1 MKIWEL
7 TFTFREVMLDLAL
20 IGSLFLVATLAR
32 RYVGLFQ
39 RFLIPNSLIAGF
51 LGLLV
56 GPQLLDL
63 LGYSTD
69 RMEVYVY
76 HLLTLTFISVGLQG
90 GIGKR
95 SKGALMFGF
104 IQIMSFLLQVIV
116 GLIVALA
123 ISAYLNPNVVPA
135 VGTLLPLGFGMG
147 PGPAYSIG
155 QAWEAR
161 GFVGGGSVG
170 LTIATVGFL
179 MAYTTGVVLMNHGIR
194 KGWSTLIQGEHR
206 LTPSMRTGFV
216 TEDPKPIGGRLT
228 LSTSA
233 IEPMTFHLALV
244 GGVYLAAYGVGR
256 GLENMLIE
264 MGQAQR
270 VSTLWGFHFIL
281 ANILA
286 LMARRLMG
294 WLRIGGLVDEGLM
307 HRSTGML
314 SDALVATS
322 ILAISLS
329 VAWDYIV
336 PILIMGLL
344 GAGVTYL
351 SIRWVAQRAFDDY
364 HFERMTGAY
373 AQMTGNISSGLALI
387 RVTDPQFETPVAQD
401 LALGSGVAFVL
412 GLPLFVLIELPFDLF
427 QGRTEGYLW
436 VIGLSALYLVAILLV
451 WSRVGLAR
459 QRKVTFR

>member
-1 MKIWEL
+1 MKVWEL
-7 TFTFREVMLDLAL
+7 SFTVREVMLDLAL
-20 IGSLFLVATLAR
+20 IGALFLLATLCR
-32 RYVGLFQ
+32 RYVGVFQ
-39 RFLIPNSLIAGF
+39 RFLLPNSLIAGF
-51 LGLLV
+51 IGLLI
-56 GPQLLDL
+56 GPQVLDWVV
-63 LGYSTD
+63 YSTD

-90 GIGKR
+90 GLQKR
-95 SKGALMFGF
+95 SPGALAFGF
-104 IQIMSFLLQVIV
+104 IQIMSFLLQVLV
-116 GLIVALA
+116 GLAVALA
-123 ISAYLNPNVVPA
+123 VSALLNPNVVPA

-194 KGWSTLIQGEHR
+194 KGWSTLVDGTHR
-206 LTPSMRTGFV
+206 ITPSMRTGVV

-228 LSTSA
+228 LATSA
-233 IEPMTFHLALV
+233 IEPLTFHLAMV
-244 GGVYLAAYGVGR
+244 GGVYLLAYLLGR
-256 GLENMLIE
+256 GLEGLLIDL
-264 MGQAQR
+264 GQAQR

-281 ANILA
+281 ANVLA
-286 LMARRLMG
+286 LLTRRLMG
-294 WLRIGGLVDEGLM
+294 VVGFGELIDAGLM
-307 HRSTGML
+307 HRSTGLL

-336 PILIMGLL
+336 PIVLMGCI
-344 GAGVTYL
+344 GAAVTFV
-351 SIRWVAQRAFDDY
+351 SIRWVAERVFEDY
-364 HFERMTGAY
+364 HFERLTGAY

-387 RVTDPQFETPVAQD
+387 RVTDPEFKTPVAQD
-401 LALGSGVAFVL
+401 LALGSGVALVL

-427 QGRTEGYLW
+427 EGRTEGYFW
-436 VIGLSALYLVAILLV
+436 VMGLAALYLLVILLV
-451 WSRVGLAR
+451 WTRFGLGP
-459 QRKVTFR
+459 RKKMLR